1 MTICNISTY
10 TPIIFTT
17 QEDTTTRSIN
27 DASICKVTTVTVTNR
42 APKRIHNMSKFHKDG
57 VIEDE
62 SATLMFDDMFAMIAS
77 KTNGIEHLLDLF
89 FNFLKRKTD
98 FYIDYDNT
106 NIKDTICSNEMS
118 IKYKMGFPKGIAEKL
133 LLKSFRK
140 YPYVDYFTAMKQS
153 QHSDDNQSINNSN
166 NNATTYYRQSIQ
178 SNNDTNATTSSSSI
192 PPTSSSSSSISTA
205 APIPSSIS
213 FIKYTSDGKQIP
225 IGNGGIGLNG
235 SYYWTQTL
243 NDVSIYIDNTIIS
256 TSISS
261 GSSSDQKHSE
271 QQKIKG
277 KDVKCIIKPLSL
289 LLEIY
294 GHTLIQG

>member
-1 MTICNISTY
+1 
-10 TPIIFTT
+10 
-17 QEDTTTRSIN
+17 
-27 DASICKVTTVTVTNR
+27 
-42 APKRIHNMSKFHKDG
+42 MSEFHKDG

-106 NIKDTICSNEMS
+106 NIKKDNSTNTSDTSCSNEIS

-133 LLKSFRK
+133 LIKSFRK

-153 QHSDDNQSINNSN
+153 QHCDDNQSINNSNYNDN
-166 NNATTYYRQSIQ
+166 NNATTYYRQSIE
-178 SNNDTNATTSSSSI
+178 SNNDTNATTLSSSSI
-192 PPTSSSSSSISTA
+192 PPISSSSFSSISTA
-205 APIPSSIS
+205 ASSIS
-213 FIKYTSDGKQIP
+213 LIQYTSDGKQIP

-243 NDVSIYIDNTIIS
+243 NDVTIYIDNTIIS
-256 TSISS
+256 TSNSS
-261 GSSSDQKHSE
+261 GSSSCDQKHSQ

-294 GHTLIQG
+294 GHTLIQGQHSLIIFYCLLCSIVINSWLSDI

>member
-1 MTICNISTY
+1 
-10 TPIIFTT
+10 
-17 QEDTTTRSIN
+17 
-27 DASICKVTTVTVTNR
+27 
-42 APKRIHNMSKFHKDG
+42 MSKFHKDG
-57 VIEDE
+57 MIEDE

-89 FNFLKRKTD
+89 FHFLKRKTD

-106 NIKDTICSNEMS
+106 NIKKDNSINTSDTSCSNEMS
-118 IKYKMGFPKGIAEKL
+118 VKYKMGFPKGIAEKL
-133 LLKSFRK
+133 LIKSFRK

-153 QHSDDNQSINNSN
+153 QHSDDNQSN
-166 NNATTYYRQSIQ
+166 NNNTNNNETTYYRQSIQ

-192 PPTSSSSSSISTA
+192 PPTSSSSPTA

-213 FIKYTSDGKQIP
+213 LIQYTCDGKQIP

-235 SYYWTQTL
+235 LYYWTQTL

-261 GSSSDQKHSE
+261 DSSSDQKHSQ

>member
-1 MTICNISTY
+1 M
-10 TPIIFTT
+10 
-17 QEDTTTRSIN
+17 
-27 DASICKVTTVTVTNR
+27 TVTNLP
-42 APKRIHNMSKFHKDG
+42 PKRINMSKFHKDG
-57 VIEDE
+57 MIEDD

-89 FNFLKRKTD
+89 FHFLKRKTD

-106 NIKDTICSNEMS
+106 KVNVKKDNNINTSDTSCSNEMS
-118 IKYKMGFPKGIAEKL
+118 VKYKMGFPKGIAEKL
-133 LLKSFRK
+133 LIKSFRK
-140 YPYVDYFTAMKQS
+140 YPYVDYFTAMNQS
-153 QHSDDNQSINNSN
+153 QHSDNNQSN
-166 NNATTYYRQSIQ
+166 NNNNDTNNNETTYYRQSIQ
-178 SNNDTNATTSSSSI
+178 SNNDTNATTSSSI
-192 PPTSSSSSSISTA
+192 PPTSSSSSTA

-213 FIKYTSDGKQIP
+213 LIQYTCDGKQIP

-261 GSSSDQKHSE
+261 ESTSDQKHSQ

-289 LLEIY
+289 LLEIH
-294 GHTLIQG
+294 GHTLIQGYHFVLSAILYCAL